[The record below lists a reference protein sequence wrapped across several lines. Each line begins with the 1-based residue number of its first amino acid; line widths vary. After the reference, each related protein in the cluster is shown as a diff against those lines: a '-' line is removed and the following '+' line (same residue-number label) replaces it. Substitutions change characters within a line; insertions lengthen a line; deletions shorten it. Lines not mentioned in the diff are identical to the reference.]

1 MGRTSHE
8 AVGRSARDQVVEL
21 AACPLCGDGEPAVF
35 DKAAVVDQVED
46 VLAGGPAAGVVP
58 TLNGVRPG
66 GVLGE
71 RPSAQQLGVVV
82 TQRYF
87 GHWAGH
93 GDSLPGA
100 LKGGAA

>member
-1 MGRTSHE
+1 MVMAGHWRAGTASCASVSSVGDISSITPRTKK
-8 AVGRSARDQVVEL
+8 ALV
-21 AACPLCGDGEPAVF
+21 AAAGGDDVPCPLCGDGEPAVF

-71 RPSAQQLGVVV
+71 RYPF
-82 TQRYF
+82 T
-87 GHWAGH
+87 
-93 GDSLPGA
+93 
-100 LKGGAA
+100 